1 MTETATQPIVVEM
14 DGRHRRR
21 AANRDAVIQAVIE
34 LFEEGTAAPTVAEVA
49 DRAGISQRS
58 VFRYFDDVDA
68 LMRAAIDEKFKE
80 ATPIGML
87 PAILP
92 STVVERVEL
101 LVDTRAELFEFLGA
115 TARMVRARQFDTPL
129 IAETLARGR
138 ELLRRQVRF
147 LFSAELDGEPDGVL
161 AALDLLLSFESWDL
175 LREDQGLDVAAAR
188 GVLTTGAVR
197 LLGAG

>member
-1 MTETATQPIVVEM
+1 MKASGLILAGLM
-14 DGRHRRR
+14 AG
-21 AANRDAVIQAVIE
+21 A
-34 LFEEGTAAPTVAEVA
+34 TAAQAGGVKTIYVAPDGNDAASGSWWHPFATFE
-49 DRAGISQRS
+49 RAQEA
-58 VFRYFDDVDA
+58 VK
-68 LMRAAIDEKFKE
+68 KFKE

-115 TARMVRARQFDTPL
+115 TARMVRARQFDAPL